1 MLSKI
6 LINSGPVMYVGTWII
21 VIILLIFFNMTY
33 AVKTALISYAL
44 LPVGSICQSVLG
56 YLLFYIGL

>member
-6 LINSGPVMYVGTWII
+6 LINSGPITYIGTWII
-21 VIILLIFFNMTY
+21 VILILIFFNMTY
-33 AVKTALISYAL
+33 AVKTALISYAI
-44 LPVGSICQSVLG
+44 LPIGSICQSILG